1 MATGRPIDE
10 RRTVGRPRIPASDPF
25 TADREVSRVT
35 GPDADGSADRDDP
48 RVHDRD
54 DPGSVDVG
62 ASGRAGPD
70 GDAAALAACL
80 DLDGTVY
87 PTGSAFVKTMI
98 LLPWYVDLDAGSGA
112 DIGGDST
119 ALRRS
124 VGAVARYS
132 RGEAAVRRVE
142 RVGRL
147 LDALRRVTPSGSLRL
162 ATWLV
167 DRAFAE
173 DGRDGHV
180 GVPTSVAGR
189 SSWRE
194 ATTGRDGAGPSTAR
208 RSAAESSTSGAGSTD
223 PGERERRARAERGG
237 VARNGGSG
245 VAVDERSDRA
255 TDAAGDPGD
264 VADDRRGTREDGT
277 SYPVM
282 RRAVL
287 GEYGAFLAGR
297 RARDVEAAVRRVVVG
312 QLGVDDGWIRL
323 VGRLRSAGAAVHL
336 VTDAPA
342 HVARP
347 YARTVGVDPDAVHA
361 TRYRT
366 DGEGRYTGAY
376 DPVDKGVVAREVRA
390 ADGVDWLVAAGDSAV
405 DLRMRDAAD
414 VFFAVN
420 GEGDLA
426 AELASSRPDV
436 EPVALEAFLAAP
448 GPLDGPPGPVV
459 LAGEAVGAASRI
471 ERALGAAGVL
481 GER

>member
-1 MATGRPIDE
+1 
-10 RRTVGRPRIPASDPF
+10 
-25 TADREVSRVT
+25 VT

-112 DIGGDST
+112 DAGGDST

-194 ATTGRDGAGPSTAR
+194 ATTDRDGAGPSTAR

-264 VADDRRGTREDGT
+264 GVADDRRGTREDGT

-297 RARDVEAAVRRVVVG
+297 RARDVEAAVRRVVVRH
-312 QLGVDDGWIRL
+312 LGVDDGWIRL

-436 EPVALEAFLAAP
+436 WPVALEAFLAAP

-471 ERALGAAGVL
+471 ERALAAAGFL